1 MGGRLN
7 IERIFGWTRR
17 RTPLPP
23 DAAEVG
29 TAFGMELS
37 LQAESGDADID
48 PPGAAAEPGPG
59 TVAATAAD
67 AARRGRP

>member
-7 IERIFGWTRR
+7 IERILRWTRG

-37 LQAESGDADID
+37 LQAELGEDGIDAPGTASEPDEGSPAASGD
-48 PPGAAAEPGPG
+48 GAS
-59 TVAATAAD
+59 
-67 AARRGRP
+67 RRGRP